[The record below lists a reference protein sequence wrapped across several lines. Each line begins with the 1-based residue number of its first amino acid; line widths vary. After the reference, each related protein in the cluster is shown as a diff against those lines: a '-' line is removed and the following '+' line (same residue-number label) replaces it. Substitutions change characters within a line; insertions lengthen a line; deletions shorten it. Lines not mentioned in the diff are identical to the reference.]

1 MKAIAGMAAGVA
13 ILALGGFIARN
24 FPNPYTNLTV
34 TNLRGGAYW
43 IEGGVSN
50 TGFIVGDKGVIVIDA
65 QMFSPTARNAQAEIA
80 RITSKPINTM
90 IITHSDP
97 DHVNGL
103 PTYPEGIEIIA
114 QENAKREM
122 QEALDNP
129 NRNPVSSPPETLRHY
144 MPTHLI
150 RDRES
155 LMING
160 VQLVLIHTGP
170 AHTDGDLIVFLPDLK
185 LVYAADILSP
195 EIGLY
200 PGIHLEKHGSSL
212 GWIEF
217 AKAMLALDADTF
229 VSGHGAPMTRAELK
243 ARIDVTVQRR
253 DEIKALVGQHKSL
266 KEIKDILNDERLPG
280 VAGRFPTFVETT
292 YQELTRI

>member
-1 MKAIAGMAAGVA
+1 
-13 ILALGGFIARN
+13 
-24 FPNPYTNLTV
+24 
-34 TNLRGGAYW
+34 
-43 IEGGVSN
+43 
-50 TGFIVGDKGVIVIDA
+50 
-65 QMFSPTARNAQAEIA
+65 
-80 RITSKPINTM
+80 M